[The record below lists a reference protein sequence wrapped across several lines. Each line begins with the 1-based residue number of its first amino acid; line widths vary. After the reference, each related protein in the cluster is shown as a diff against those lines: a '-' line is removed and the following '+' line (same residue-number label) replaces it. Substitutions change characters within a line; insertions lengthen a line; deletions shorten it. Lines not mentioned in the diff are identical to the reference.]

1 MRFDSPDL
9 TTAPFRLA
17 SRWVVAGQPKNAGWA
32 GSGYGG
38 TLLPSTL
45 EDGEGS
51 QIVAQGGTLHGWD
64 KYVQLVAEAYGAA
77 PRASGSGLKSFEVL
91 QEHIIRMFTRMQSKL
106 EVEFVDDDPYQSA
119 SQMNREVKE
128 TGVLKVYTGF
138 NQAEGWDR
146 PEINLM
152 LRAVHDFA
160 AHLGALGKGKIRSF
174 TLKGEMQAYN
184 KHLNLIGCQSKATGA
199 LFTEIVGQ
207 VSYYRYY
214 GQFPHQKVV
223 TLPQF
228 NWCKLGDVQGYKIV
242 DGDLVK

>member
-1 MRFDSPDL
+1 MRFDSHDPD
-9 TTAPFRLA
+9 TFAHRVA
-17 SRWVVAGQPKNAGWA
+17 SRWTVQMRGKDAGW
-32 GSGYGG
+32 GGGGYGG
-38 TLLPSTL
+38 TLTPSVL
-45 EDGEGS
+45 NDGEAS

-77 PRASGSGLKSFEVL
+77 PRTSGSGVKSFSVL

-106 EVEFVDDDPYQSA
+106 EVEFVEDDPYQSA
-119 SQMNREVKE
+119 AQMNREVKE
-128 TGVLKVYTGF
+128 TGVLKVYSGF
-138 NQAEGWDR
+138 NQAEGWER

-160 AHLGALGKGKIRSF
+160 AHLGALGRGAIRNF

-223 TLPQF
+223 TLSQF
-228 NWCKLGDVQGYKIV
+228 NWCKLGEVQGYKIV

>member
-1 MRFDSPDL
+1 MRFDTPDRAS
-9 TTAPFRLA
+9 APFRLA
-17 SRWVVAGQPKNAGWA
+17 SRWVAASRQVEAGWA

-38 TLLPSTL
+38 TLIPSTL
-45 EDGEGS
+45 SDGEAS
-51 QIVAQGGTLHGWD
+51 KIVAEGGTLHGWD

-77 PRASGSGLKSFEVL
+77 PRSSGSGIKSFSVL

-119 SQMNREVKE
+119 SQMNKEVKE
-128 TGVLKVYTGF
+128 TGILKVYTGF

-160 AHLGALGKGKIRSF
+160 AHLGALGRGAIRGF
-174 TLKGEMQAYN
+174 TLKGELQAYN
-184 KHLNLIGCQSKATGA
+184 KHLNLIGCQSRAAGA

-223 TLPQF
+223 LLPEF
-228 NWCKLGDVQGYKIV
+228 NWCKLGEVQGYKIV
-242 DGDLVK
+242 DGDLIR